1 MVQGR
6 MGGFKDWERV
16 WPKERIKVQKTLPVM
31 QTKGS
36 GKEDDSRRKEKQ
48 CQAQNVNKTNQAQSN
63 RIWEAQEMN
72 DLNQPYVSGMFQ
84 QILDR
89 ANQQAPMIMQYLQQ
103 NPDASDLDIY
113 IAAKNAEVSPLAIAM
128 ATKSDPQEI
137 MRRYNEAEQA
147 YQALDTPELRNVD
160 PRSDAFE
167 RIVKDTVEN
176 KAVQGLLLTNPYTA
190 PIAPFVPAIRPVQRL
205 FERWF

>member
-1 MVQGR
+1 
-6 MGGFKDWERV
+6 
-16 WPKERIKVQKTLPVM
+16 
-31 QTKGS
+31 
-36 GKEDDSRRKEKQ
+36 
-48 CQAQNVNKTNQAQSN
+48 
-63 RIWEAQEMN
+63 MN
-72 DLNQPYVSGMFQ
+72 DLDQPYVSGMFQ

-128 ATKSDPQEI
+128 ATNSDPQEI

-167 RIVKDTVEN
+167 RIVKDTVES

-190 PIAPFVPAIRPVQRL
+190 PIAPFVPVIRPVQRL

>member
-1 MVQGR
+1 
-6 MGGFKDWERV
+6 
-16 WPKERIKVQKTLPVM
+16 
-31 QTKGS
+31 
-36 GKEDDSRRKEKQ
+36 
-48 CQAQNVNKTNQAQSN
+48 
-63 RIWEAQEMN
+63 MN

-128 ATKSDPQEI
+128 ATNSDPQEV

-190 PIAPFVPAIRPVQRL
+190 PIAPFVPAIRPVKRL
-205 FERWF
+205 FDRWF